1 MATVEELLRAAKN
14 ADAAGDTDAARKLV
28 QAARSMMQPAPR
40 YREDTLPTVQA
51 PPAATDGVSGV
62 PTPPRPNVLGDVT
75 REAVAAPWAMTQA
88 FAAGLADQSRSP
100 TMQALPEGWNP
111 RVRGMVAGLGDL
123 GGAAIGTLGT
133 GFATAAGLAGEVIG
147 GTPTQER
154 QLARDLMMMGEVAAP
169 ELAGVSGTVLAAG
182 RAARGAQELSQTP
195 TAAQEAARAAGD
207 LGITPSLGMGGKV
220 RAMTAATLEK
230 TPLVAERIAED
241 AQRAV
246 GEVEG
251 VFSRIT
257 GSIGQRLN
265 VEGAGTRLQEG
276 LRSFAEGFRKTSNRL
291 YQVVDER
298 IPQDA
303 RFPINSTAARLEQAK
318 AAFEGNPE
326 LAQRLGLNNWDA
338 ITQEAQTNGLTW
350 AALKQFRTSIGEAIG
365 NLESGK
371 QGGTLQSENLSRLKS
386 LYGALTEDMTAAAQ
400 GVGDDAFR
408 AWQRA
413 NSHYKAGAER
423 FERSLDA
430 TIRAENPERAFVV
443 FQNLLSEGRATSD
456 ITRARAIRA
465 SMPRDA
471 WNDLAATIVDR
482 LGRAPAGQQNATG
495 DAFSPS
501 VFLTNW
507 NRMDPEGR
515 RLLLPEEA
523 RLELEKLAK
532 VAQTV
537 KESNAERNL
546 SNTGTLVAAGAAGSA
561 IFQGVQVAPITTILT
576 ASGTVLSARAM
587 TSVPFLKALN
597 NAARGDQRALQAM
610 ANGNGP
616 FAVDARTIMQLT
628 AAEAAQGD
636 AANSPNSPMRAVT
649 QSQ

>member
-28 QAARSMMQPAPR
+28 QAAQSMMQPAAR

-51 PPAATDGVSGV
+51 PPPAYDGVSAV
-62 PTPPRPNVLGDVT
+62 PTPPRSNVLGDTT
-75 REAVAAPWAMTQA
+75 REAIAAPWAMTQA
-88 FAAGLADQSRSP
+88 FAGGLADQSRSP
-100 TMQALPEGWNP
+100 TMQALPEDWDP
-111 RVRGMVAGLGDL
+111 RVKGMVAGLGDL

-133 GFATAAGLAGEVIG
+133 GFATAAGLAGEAIG

-169 ELAGVSGTVLAAG
+169 ELAGVSGTVLATG
-182 RAARGAQELSQTP
+182 RAAQGAQNLSKPAT
-195 TAAQEAARAAGD
+195 TRQEAARAASD

-230 TPLVAERIAED
+230 TPIVAERIALD
-241 AQRAV
+241 AERAV

-257 GSIGQRLN
+257 GRIGERLN
-265 VEGAGTRLQEG
+265 VAGAGTRLQEG
-276 LRSFAEGFRKTSNRL
+276 LKSFVDGFRKTSGKL
-291 YQVVDER
+291 FDAVDER

-303 RFPINSTAARLEQAK
+303 RFPLNSTAARLESAK
-318 AAFEGNPE
+318 AAFQGNPE

-350 AALKQFRTSIGEAIG
+350 SALKQFRSSVGEAIG

-371 QGGTLQSENLSRLKS
+371 QGGSLQSENLSRLKS

-400 GVGDDAFR
+400 GVGNDAFR

-413 NSHYKAGAER
+413 NSHYRAGAQR
-423 FERSLDA
+423 IERSLDQ
-430 TIRAENPERAFVV
+430 TIRADNPERAFVA
-443 FQNLLSEGRATSD
+443 FQSLLNEGRTTSD
-456 ITRARAIRA
+456 IARVRQIRA
-465 SMPRDA
+465 SMPKEA
-471 WNDLAATIVDR
+471 WNDVAASIVDR
-482 LGRAPAGQQNATG
+482 LGRATAGQQNAAG

-507 NRMDPEGR
+507 NKMDAEAR

-523 RLELEKLAK
+523 RIELEKLAK
-532 VAQTV
+532 VAESV
-537 KESNAERNL
+537 KVSNVERNA
-546 SNTGTLVAAGAAGSA
+546 SNTGTVVAAGAIGSA
-561 IFQGVQVAPITTILT
+561 FTQAPIATVLT
-576 ASGTVLSARAM
+576 AGGTYLSVRAM

-597 NAARGDQRALQAM
+597 SAARGDQKALAAM

-616 FAVDARTIMQLT
+616 FAVDARTILQMT
-628 AAEAAQGD
+628 AAEAAHGD
-636 AANSPNSPMRAVT
+636 PANSPNSPLRAVT
-649 QSQ
+649 QPR